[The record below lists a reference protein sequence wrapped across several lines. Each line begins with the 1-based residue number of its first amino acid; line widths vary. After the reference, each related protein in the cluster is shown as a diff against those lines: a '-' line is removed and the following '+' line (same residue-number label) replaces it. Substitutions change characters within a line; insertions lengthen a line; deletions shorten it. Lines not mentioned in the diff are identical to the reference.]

1 MLIFCLFCS
10 FAAPSPPHNLKA
22 TVLSA
27 WKINLTWLEPARKN
41 GEILGYDVVVRDES
55 RNVPKRYHNVK
66 ETKFEAADLKP
77 FTNYTFSVTAR
88 GSGGVS
94 ETVTIRDQTFT
105 SSECDFIRFF

>member
-1 MLIFCLFCS
+1 MLIFCLFYS

-41 GEILGYDVVVRDES
+41 GEIMGYDVVVIDES
-55 RNVPKRYHNVK
+55 RNVSTRNHAVK
-66 ETKFEAADLKP
+66 ETKFEAKDLKP
-77 FTNYTFSVTAR
+77 FTSYKFSVSAK

-94 ETVTIRDQTFT
+94 KTVTKRAQTFT